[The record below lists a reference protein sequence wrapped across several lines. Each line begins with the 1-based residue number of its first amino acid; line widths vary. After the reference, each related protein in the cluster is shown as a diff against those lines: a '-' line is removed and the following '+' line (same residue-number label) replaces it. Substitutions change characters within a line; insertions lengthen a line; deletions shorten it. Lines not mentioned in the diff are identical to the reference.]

1 MHVQNNTMRVIKIF
15 FFLCIF
21 AEISS
26 AQTGL
31 QNNGNLRVHSGNISI
46 VGNMTN
52 SSSATLV
59 NNGNIYVK
67 ANLINDEVSM
77 SAGTGTLYF
86 SGSSAQALNGS
97 AVFKTYNLVTNNAAG
112 ITLNNNLS
120 IANTHTFTSGLIHT
134 SVTPNYL
141 IYESGSSH
149 SGAADSRHV
158 TGWVKK
164 MGSTNF
170 TFPVGDNTYLRP
182 VALESLS
189 GSSEFNVRYNT
200 TTPFQTQLQIPIRS
214 LMPGEYWTINRVSGG
229 SASVHLNWDNSKVT
243 FPPFNIVD
251 IRASWFDGSNWTDQG
266 GSATGNVTATGDVTS
281 NSVSS
286 FGNFVIASTGYPL
299 PLNFLSFTAQR
310 KDGYSDLH
318 WITVNEVNTHHF
330 EIERSGNGTSFTSIG
345 TMPALNDPNMNHY
358 SYKDHLP
365 VNGVTFYRIRCVDI
379 DGQSKLS
386 KIAAVYER
394 SSLVNDIKVLN
405 PAKGSIVIRSKIDV
419 RGMAGFTLMNEAG
432 ILVMK
437 GNMQLLSG
445 MDNTIVL
452 PPTIARGTY
461 FLRLYTSDK
470 EFVQKIL
477 VQ

>member
-1 MHVQNNTMRVIKIF
+1 MCF
-15 FFLCIF
+15 G
-21 AEISS
+21 
-26 AQTGL
+26 QTGMR
-31 QNNGNLRVHSGNISI
+31 NSGNLQIHTGTSI
-46 VGNMTN
+46 TVVGNMIN

-59 NNGNIYVK
+59 NNGSLYVR
-67 ANLINDEVSM
+67 ANLTNDQASM

-97 AVFKTYNLVTNNAAG
+97 EVFKAYNLVTNNGAG

-141 IYESGSSH
+141 IYESGSSY

-158 TGWVKK
+158 TGWIKK
-164 MGSTNF
+164 IGSTDF

-189 GSSEFNVRYNT
+189 VSSEFNVKYNT

-251 IRASWFDGSNWTDQG
+251 IRAGWYNGSNWTDQG
-266 GSATGNVTATGDVTS
+266 GSATGNVTTTGDVTS

-299 PLNFLSFTAQR
+299 PLDFLSFTAQR

-318 WITVNEVNTHHF
+318 WITANEVNTHHF
-330 EIERSGNGTSFTSIG
+330 EIERSGNGTSFTVIG
-345 TMPALNDPNMNHY
+345 TKLALNDPNINHY
-358 SYKDHLP
+358 SYKDYLP
-365 VNGVTFYRIRCVDI
+365 VNGVAFYRIRCIDI
-379 DGQSKLS
+379 EGQSKLS

-394 SSLVNDIKVLN
+394 SSLANDIKVLN
-405 PAKGSIVIRSKIDV
+405 PARGSIIIRSKIDV
-419 RGMAGFTLMNEAG
+419 RGMAGFTLINEAG

-445 MDNTIVL
+445 MDNMIAL
-452 PPTIARGTY
+452 PPTIAKGTY
-461 FLRLYTSDK
+461 FLRLNTPGK
-470 EFVQKIL
+470 EFVQKII